1 MTKIKLCGLSR
12 PCDIEAANHLKPEYI
27 GFVFSPESKRY
38 IDKNRAAAFRRLLAP
53 AIQAVGVFVN
63 EDPRVIAAYL
73 EQGIIDIAQL
83 HGRESAAYIRQL
95 QCLTAKPLIQAF
107 RINSERDVE
116 SANTSCAS
124 DILLDSGPGGTG
136 TVFDWKLLGQINR
149 PYFLAGG
156 LTSHNAADAVLS
168 LRPYA
173 VDVSSGIET
182 GGQKDIAKMNA
193 FVSGVRAADKIPQK

>member
-73 EQGIIDIAQL
+73 EQGIM
-83 HGRESAAYIRQL
+83 
-95 QCLTAKPLIQAF
+95 
-107 RINSERDVE
+107 
-116 SANTSCAS
+116 
-124 DILLDSGPGGTG
+124 
-136 TVFDWKLLGQINR
+136 
-149 PYFLAGG
+149 AG
-156 LTSHNAADAVLS
+156 AVK
-168 LRPYA
+168 
-173 VDVSSGIET
+173 E
-182 GGQKDIAKMNA
+182 
-193 FVSGVRAADKIPQK
+193 